1 MTLHELRNLFRQKL
15 DVPRQ
20 EADEC
25 FYYLLEATLKL
36 PKSEVVL
43 YPEKKISAAVE
54 GPFTDALE
62 RLQKHEPIQ
71 YVVGSVAFA
80 GALIEVAPGALIPRP
95 ETEELVGLLLKRF
108 SGAKSIL
115 DVCTGSGCIA
125 IAMAKRLPHAE
136 VSALDLSKPALE
148 IAKRNAVNN
157 GVRINFYEQNIF
169 EVGRLEGMYDLIIS
183 NPPYVLES
191 ERAYMHPKVLDYEP
205 EMALFVP
212 DEKPLLFYEKIGG
225 LAFESLVRG
234 GHLAFEINENLGLD
248 TKNLLESIGYR
259 GIEIIKDFRDK
270 DRFVIA
276 SKN

>member
-1 MTLHELRNLFRQKL
+1 MFRQKL

-157 GVRINFYEQNIF
+157 GVRINFHEQNIF
-169 EVGRLEGMYDLIIS
+169 ELGRLEGIYDLIIS

-191 ERAYMHPKVLDYEP
+191 ERAHMHPKVLDYEP